1 MTTAP
6 TSTWNDRLRIGMPL
20 IDMQHKQLLDQMDR
34 VIAALKSKKDIRE
47 VRSLLTFLDG
57 YVANHFGYEESCM
70 HLYKCPVAGQNQA
83 AHARF
88 NTILAETKQQ
98 LEANQSYDA
107 IANRISRELL
117 SWFVL
122 HIQGI
127 DAKLGLCIT
136 K

>member
-1 MTTAP
+1 MTLLTP
-6 TSTWNDRLRIGMPL
+6 TWNDRLRIGLPL

-34 VIAALKSKKDIRE
+34 VIGALRSKKDIRE

-57 YVANHFGYEESCM
+57 YVTNHFGYEESCM

-83 AHARF
+83 AHAHF
-88 NTILAETKQQ
+88 VQVLAETKQQ
-98 LEANQSYDA
+98 LETNQSYEA
-107 IANRISRELL
+107 IANRISRDLL
-117 SWFVL
+117 NWFVQ

-127 DAKLGLCIT
+127 DSKLGPCVN